1 MFFQD
6 KGSPSPGLGV
16 DTMPTIY
23 FSEIYDASE
32 IPQDIWLSTS
42 GSISF
47 SLEDIDSATSEKR
60 LLHKPTLKVV
70 SNATDNR
77 QPSIAEFQEQ
87 ITGKRDCQL
96 DEWAPLILKVKSGV
110 LNDKIHLALRL
121 TSLYPSVQTLEG
133 KVFYILGDLQR
144 KNAYEIS
151 SQIEEKFNEHVSLQD
166 VEIVCLNLSKQGW
179 IDEMFRDY
187 SLPLLYCRNS
197 PLVEVTHPIQRKA

>member
-32 IPQDIWLSTS
+32 IPRDIGLSTS

-197 PLVEVTHPIQRKA
+197 PLEVTHPIQRKA